1 MAYADF
7 VTAMMA
13 FFLVMWL
20 VSQNPET
27 KRSVAQYFRDPGAF
41 SQGGSGVLP
50 GSDREPSAAASNGAP
65 SQPETA
71 KSVLERTAQHLR
83 DTLASKFADVKD
95 RIDIVVGDDGLLIE
109 LREAP
114 NDGFFASGSASAKPE
129 TVRVL
134 EAIAAELQ
142 ELPNSVAVE
151 GHTDSQPYVAR
162 EGYGNW
168 ELSADRANAA
178 RRILEARG
186 LDPSHLEAVHG
197 YADTRLR
204 TPDKPFD
211 AGNRRISIFVRRQG
225 SAPNPS
231 RRQGAGRRSDADI
244 GRADRRTRRTL
255 TEHCG
260 SARARRPVSCHR
272 SSGRSGHG
280 TPHRRRSQLRPIRP

>member
-1 MAYADF
+1 MANNQPVIIIKKVVHGKHPHHGGAWKVAYADF

-41 SQGGSGVLP
+41 AMGGSGVLP
-50 GSDREPSAAASNGAP
+50 GSDSGTVGGGATEGAP
-65 SQPETA
+65 SQA
-71 KSVLERTAQHLR
+71 AQSKAVLEATAQHLK
-83 DTLASKFADVKD
+83 DTLATRFADVKD

-114 NDGFFASGSASAKPE
+114 DDGFFGSGSASAKPE

-134 EAIAAELQ
+134 TAIAAELQ
-142 ELPNSVAVE
+142 ELPNKVAIE
-151 GHTDSQPYVAR
+151 GHTDSQPYGTR

-178 RRILEARG
+178 RRILQAQG
-186 LDPSHLEAVHG
+186 LDSQKVEAIHG

-204 TPDKPFD
+204 TPSTPLD
-211 AGNRRISIFVRRQG
+211 AGNRRISIFVRR
-225 SAPNPS
+225 
-231 RRQGAGRRSDADI
+231 
-244 GRADRRTRRTL
+244 
-255 TEHCG
+255 TE
-260 SARARRPVSCHR
+260 AARPVAGVPAGASAEKNANVAPTAER
-272 SSGRSGHG
+272 
-280 TPHRRRSQLRPIRP
+280 TAP